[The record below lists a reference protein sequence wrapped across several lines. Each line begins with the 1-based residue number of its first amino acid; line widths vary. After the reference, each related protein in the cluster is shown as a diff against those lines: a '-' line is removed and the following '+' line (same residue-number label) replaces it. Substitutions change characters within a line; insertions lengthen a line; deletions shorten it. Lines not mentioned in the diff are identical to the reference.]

1 MSTETS
7 VCLLVGANVRALVTA
22 HRGSEALDGIA
33 GEEEAG
39 AFEAVFV
46 LEEAGVPLDERT
58 FAFNRGP
65 LALGEGGFGL
75 DEEPFVGGHGHLVDD
90 SDESN
95 DSGWACV
102 LTMLTDTV
110 GQDTRGQ
117 RMLTSSTE
125 LDKDG
130 FPEGCQTD
138 DWMSKCVNIQC

>member
-1 MSTETS
+1 MSTEMS
-7 VCLLVGANVRALVTA
+7 ICLLVGTNIRALVTA
-22 HRGSEALDGIA
+22 RRGSKALDGIA

-39 AFEAVFV
+39 AFKAVFV
-46 LEEAGVPLDERT
+46 LEEASVPLDERT
-58 FAFNRGP
+58 FAFDRGP

-75 DEEPFVGGHGHLVDD
+75 DEEPFIGGCGCLVDD

-102 LTMLTDTV
+102 LTMLMDTV
-110 GQDTRGQ
+110 RQDTRGQ
-117 RMLTSSTE
+117 RMPTSSTE

-138 DWMSKCVNIQC
+138 DGMSECVDIQH